1 MKKKL
6 SDLRGQSDTLNLLG
20 VFFEEQDR
28 FEQAEHHFNESLTI
42 MRQLGDRQGEGIALF
57 NIGNTLLY
65 RNQLDSAAERFEQ
78 SKRLAKTVN
87 DHEGHSDALIQLAAV
102 AEQQQN
108 IPQRQ
113 KLLTEAAAVLRQNN
127 IAVTGWLQENGF

>member
-1 MKKKL
+1 M
-6 SDLRGQSDTLNLLG
+6 QC
-20 VFFEEQDR
+20 VFSSIER
-28 FEQAEHHFNESLTI
+28 
-42 MRQLGDRQGEGIALF
+42 LF
-57 NIGNTLLY
+57 LY
-65 RNQLDSAAERFEQ
+65 RHQFEGAQ
-78 SKRLAKTVN
+78 EKFELSLRLAKTVN

-113 KLLTEAAAVLRQNN
+113 KLLTEAASVLRQNN